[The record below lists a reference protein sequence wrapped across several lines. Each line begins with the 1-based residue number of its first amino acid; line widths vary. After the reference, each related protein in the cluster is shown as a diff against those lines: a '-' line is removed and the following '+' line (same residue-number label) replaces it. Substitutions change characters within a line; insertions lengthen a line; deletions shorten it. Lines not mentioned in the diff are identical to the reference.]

1 MRLAG
6 HRHAQWYLS
15 VVSFVESS
23 VFPIP
28 PDAMLIPMTL
38 AKPANAWRYAT
49 ICTIASVLGGLL
61 GYYIGFAL
69 FDTLGQWILTVYNL
83 DDKFFEFQQK
93 FNEWGLPIVFFAGL
107 TPFPYKV
114 VTLMSGVTE
123 MALPTFIVA
132 SVVSRGLRFYL
143 VCGLLYWLGEPMREF
158 IEKYLGWL
166 TLAAGT
172 ALVGGFVAVKY
183 LL

>member
-1 MRLAG
+1 
-6 HRHAQWYLS
+6 
-15 VVSFVESS
+15 
-23 VFPIP
+23 
-28 PDAMLIPMTL
+28 MLIPMTL

-61 GYYIGFAL
+61 GYYIGYAL
-69 FDTLGQWILTVYNL
+69 FDTLGQWILSVYNL
-83 DDKFFEFQQK
+83 DDKFFDFQQK

-123 MALPTFIVA
+123 MALPTFIAA

-143 VCGLLYWLGEPMREF
+143 VCGLLYWLGEPMRVF

-172 ALVGGFVAVKY
+172 ALVGGFAAVKY